1 MPDQSATSATL
12 LVSDVPISFWGG
24 LDPLSGDVIDEH
36 HPLHG
41 ENVVDRIVA
50 IPGSRGSCSGSGLLL
65 ELIMIDKAP
74 AALIFCE
81 QEEVLVL
88 GALVAQIMFDRSL
101 PVLLLSPADFARLS
115 TNTEATI
122 SGMSVTVKLNNGN
135 QVFQGVR
142 LDAQTLVTDNDS
154 SLILSAE
161 DQEKIDGKHGQAVQ
175 IAMQILLSMAR
186 IQGARD
192 LISITQAHID
202 SCVYHGPS
210 SLLFAQIFV
219 EWGASVAVP
228 TTLNSVSVDKRRWQA
243 QGIDPV
249 FGNDASALGDAYMAM
264 GAQMSYT
271 CAPYLLDTAP
281 AFGEQI
287 VWAES
292 NAVAYANSVLGA
304 RTQKYPD
311 FLDVCIALSGRAPN
325 TGAHADSG
333 RIPTLRIVVTLPQ
346 QYDDAYWPLL
356 GYHVGT
362 LATNDI
368 PIVYG
373 LEAAS
378 PTTDNLKAFSAAFA
392 TTSSLPLF
400 HLAAITPEAL
410 AGSSLLKQFTQ
421 PELPSISIEPQDLNT
436 SWETLNSAQSVKVDM
451 ICLGNPHFSFT
462 ECEAL
467 ASLCKGRTRS
477 PDVAVVVTLGRAIH
491 AQCETAGIVSQLEA
505 FGVQLVNDTCW
516 CMLQQP
522 VIPPAGSILMTTSA
536 KYAHYAPGLVN
547 RYIHFG
553 SLADCVDTACA
564 GSRTSL
570 KPAWLQK

>member
-1 MPDQSATSATL
+1 MSDQSTTSATL

-24 LDPLSGDVIDEH
+24 IDPLSGDVIDEH

-65 ELIMIDKAP
+65 ELIMTRKAP
-74 AALIFCE
+74 AALVFCE

-88 GALVAQIMFDRSL
+88 GALVAQIMFDRPL
-101 PVLLLSPADFARLS
+101 PVLLLSAEDFAQLS
-115 TNTEATI
+115 TNGLATI
-122 SGMSVTVKLNNGN
+122 NGTTLLVASEQGN
-135 QVFQGVR
+135 QFFQGVR
-142 LDAQTLVTDNDS
+142 MDAMHSDADENFDFST
-154 SLILSAE
+154 E
-161 DQEKIDGKHGQAVQ
+161 DRAKIDGKYGKSVQ
-175 IAMQILLSMAR
+175 IAMDIVLSMAR

-192 LISITQAHID
+192 LIPITQAHID

-210 SLLFAQIFV
+210 SLLFAQTFV
-219 EWGASVAVP
+219 EWGAAVAVP
-228 TTLNSVSVDKRRWQA
+228 TTLNCVSVDKRRWLA
-243 QGIDPV
+243 QGIDPA

-271 CAPYLLDTAP
+271 CAPYLLGTAP
-281 AFGEQI
+281 ALGEQI

-311 FLDVCIALSGRAPN
+311 FLDVCIALTGRAPN
-325 TGAHADSG
+325 TGAHLDSG
-333 RIPTLRIVVTLPQ
+333 RMPSLRITVTPPQ

-356 GYHVGT
+356 GYHIGT
-362 LATNDI
+362 LARNDV
-368 PIVYG
+368 PIVHG
-373 LEAAS
+373 LEATS

-392 TTSSLPLF
+392 TTSSVPLF

-410 AGSSLLKQFTQ
+410 AGSSLLKQFSHL
-421 PELPSISIEPQDLNT
+421 ELPSISIKPRDLNT
-436 SWETLNSAQSVKVDM
+436 SWDTLNSAESTMVDM

-467 ASLCKGRTRS
+467 ASLCKDKTRS
-477 PDVAVVVTLGRAIH
+477 PEVAVVVTLGRAIQ
-491 AQCETAGIVSQLEA
+491 AQCEAAGIVAQLEA

-522 VIPPAGSILMTTSA
+522 VIPPAGSTLMTSSA

-553 SLADCVDTACA
+553 SLAECVDTACA

-570 KPAWLQK
+570 KPAWL